1 MSKVNVPFAV
11 FSLVTSVLLWASV
24 YNDNK
29 KAPDRD
35 SVRAQLTT
43 KNLDESKYVI
53 TDMPTT
59 VNLPLVGYPDQLR
72 KALRQTTTAIIDLTD
87 AVASSKSYPI
97 IVFPAASR
105 ELLGNNS
112 ILVPI
117 KIEALITK
125 KVDII
130 VARTGSLQAG
140 LHEESSEPSLR
151 WAYVTGPSSAV
162 QKVAS
167 VQATVNLSSIN
178 QTPQDEEVESKAVD
192 DKGNTVSR
200 VILHSIDD
208 HPDYKE
214 ENINESLKV
223 RVTVRYVP
231 DASPPSAPPS
241 KK

>member
-1 MSKVNVPFAV
+1 MSKINVPFAI
-11 FSLVTSVLLWASV
+11 FSLVTSVVLWASV

-29 KAPDRD
+29 REPAQE

-43 KNLDESKYVI
+43 KNLKEDKYVI
-53 TDMPTT
+53 TDIPPTVT
-59 VNLPLVGYPDQLR
+59 LPLVGYPDQLR
-72 KALRQTTTAIIDLTD
+72 RALRQTTTAIIDLTD
-87 AVASSKSYPI
+87 AVPSLKSYPI

-125 KVDII
+125 RVEII

-167 VQATVNLSSIN
+167 VQVTVNLSSIN
-178 QTPQDEEVESKAVD
+178 QTPQDEEVDSKAVD
-192 DKGNTVSR
+192 DKGNTVPK

-208 HPDYKE
+208 HPEYRE
-214 ENINESLKV
+214 ENINEPLKV
-223 RVTVRYVP
+223 RVTVRYVS
-231 DASPPSAPPS
+231 DASPKSTPAV